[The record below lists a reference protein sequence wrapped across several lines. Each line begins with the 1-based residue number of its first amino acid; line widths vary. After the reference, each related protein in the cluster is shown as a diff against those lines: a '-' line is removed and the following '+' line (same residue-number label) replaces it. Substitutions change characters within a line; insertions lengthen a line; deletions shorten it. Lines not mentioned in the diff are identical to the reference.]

1 MGTTKHGPSKA
12 SPTGRS
18 SAPSPAGLLRSPV
31 HQAELEPNDGIRR
44 AQPVAI
50 PSETYGRMGRPGDV
64 DHFAFQ
70 ARAGEALT
78 LEVQAARDGSAMDS
92 RLEVLTTSGQPVEQA
107 VLQAV
112 RDSWFTFR
120 GKDSDTVDD
129 FRLQNWAEMELDEYL
144 YANGEVVRLW
154 LYPRGPD
161 SGFKV
166 YPGEGRRQS
175 LFGTTPLS
183 HALNEPAYLV
193 KAYPAGSRP
202 IPNGLP
208 VFRLNYQNDDD
219 PSRLSGRDSML
230 LFTAPTTG
238 RYLVRV
244 TDTRGFGGSTNY
256 AYRLSVRPQQPEFT
270 VRVDGMNPKVSPGSG
285 REIRFVATRREGFE
299 GPIRIH
305 LDRLPAGFTAST
317 PVEIEAGQIRAVAV
331 LYAAVGAADSLEAS
345 DRAVRVSATA
355 EIQGREV
362 RRELG
367 DLGNVQLDAAPKLT
381 VEILPGPDRSVVRQE
396 AGRPMELLI
405 RPGQTITA
413 RVRADR
419 RDFKSRIELGGE
431 DSGRNLPHGVY
442 VDNIGL
448 NGLLIVEDQTEREF
462 FITAARKA
470 RPGTRL
476 FHLRAN
482 GDGGQCS
489 QPVLLRILEASPGQ

>member
-1 MGTTKHGPSKA
+1 
-12 SPTGRS
+12 
-18 SAPSPAGLLRSPV
+18 
-31 HQAELEPNDGIRR
+31 
-44 AQPVAI
+44 
-50 PSETYGRMGRPGDV
+50 
-64 DHFAFQ
+64 
-70 ARAGEALT
+70 
-78 LEVQAARDGSAMDS
+78 
-92 RLEVLTTSGQPVEQA
+92 
-107 VLQAV
+107 
-112 RDSWFTFR
+112 
-120 GKDSDTVDD
+120 
-129 FRLQNWAEMELDEYL
+129 
-144 YANGEVVRLW
+144 
-154 LYPRGPD
+154 
-161 SGFKV
+161 
-166 YPGEGRRQS
+166 
-175 LFGTTPLS
+175 
-183 HALNEPAYLV
+183 
-193 KAYPAGSRP
+193 
-202 IPNGLP
+202 
-208 VFRLNYQNDDD
+208 
-219 PSRLSGRDSML
+219 
-230 LFTAPTTG
+230 
-238 RYLVRV
+238 
-244 TDTRGFGGSTNY
+244 
-256 AYRLSVRPQQPEFT
+256 
-270 VRVDGMNPKVSPGSG
+270 MNPKVSPGSG

-331 LYAAVGAADSLEAS
+331 LYAAVGAADSMEAS

>member
-1 MGTTKHGPSKA
+1 
-12 SPTGRS
+12 
-18 SAPSPAGLLRSPV
+18 
-31 HQAELEPNDGIRR
+31 
-44 AQPVAI
+44 
-50 PSETYGRMGRPGDV
+50 
-64 DHFAFQ
+64 
-70 ARAGEALT
+70 
-78 LEVQAARDGSAMDS
+78 
-92 RLEVLTTSGQPVEQA
+92 
-107 VLQAV
+107 
-112 RDSWFTFR
+112 
-120 GKDSDTVDD
+120 
-129 FRLQNWAEMELDEYL
+129 
-144 YANGEVVRLW
+144 
-154 LYPRGPD
+154 
-161 SGFKV
+161 
-166 YPGEGRRQS
+166 
-175 LFGTTPLS
+175 
-183 HALNEPAYLV
+183 
-193 KAYPAGSRP
+193 
-202 IPNGLP
+202 
-208 VFRLNYQNDDD
+208 
-219 PSRLSGRDSML
+219 ML

-362 RRELG
+362 RHELG